1 MLTSRRQWLAT
12 LSTAG
17 AVSTMTAPAQA
28 KASTPTFRYCLNTAT
43 IRGQK
48 LTLEQENAVVAD
60 RRVAHAVRADRAVAP
75 AAAHVRLPAGMA
87 VADRYADRGLVVLGV
102 PANDFGAQEPGSN
115 AEIKKFC
122 EANFDVTFPL
132 ADKQTVVGAN
142 AHPLYRWAARQT
154 GALGVPTWNFHKIL
168 IGRDGRVVEWVT
180 AAGGMG
186 AKLDRAIEAA
196 LDVRS

>member
-1 MLTSRRQWLAT
+1 MFAFAALGALLSAAGGAWAQIGREPIDWAT
-12 LSTAG
+12 
-17 AVSTMTAPAQA
+17 VSIDSIEGGKLDTAPL
-28 KASTPTFRYCLNTAT
+28 KGKVVLLVNTASFCGFT
-43 IRGQK
+43 GQYK
-48 LTLEQENAVVAD
+48 DLEALWRKYKD
-60 RRVAHAVRADRAVAP
+60 RD
-75 AAAHVRLPAGMA
+75 
-87 VADRYADRGLVVLGV
+87 LVVLGV

-142 AHPLYRWAARQT
+142 AHPLYKWAARQT

-168 IGRDGRVVEWVT
+168 IGRDGRIVEWFT

-186 AKLDRAIEAA
+186 TRLDKAIEAA
-196 LDVRS
+196 LDARS

>member
-1 MLTSRRQWLAT
+1 MIVKVAKMLAFALIGGL
-12 LSTAG
+12 LSAVG
-17 AVSTMTAPAQA
+17 GAWAQVGREPIDWAAVSI
-28 KASTPTFRYCLNTAT
+28 ASIGGDKLDTSAFKGKVVLLVNTASFCGFT
-43 IRGQK
+43 GQYK
-48 LTLEQENAVVAD
+48 GLEALW
-60 RRVAHAVRADRAVAP
+60 RRYKDK
-75 AAAHVRLPAGMA
+75 
-87 VADRYADRGLVVLGV
+87 GLVVLGV
-102 PANDFGAQEPGSN
+102 PSNDFGEQEPGSN

-132 ADKQTVVGAN
+132 ADKQVVSGER

-168 IGRDGRVVEWVT
+168 IGRDGRIVEWFT

-196 LDVRS
+196 LDVQS